1 MITCDYP
8 GCTAQYRRKEHLT
21 RHARK
26 HAPLAQRLMCEVCG
40 KAFGRTD
47 SLRRHRQLHRRE
59 KEHEG
64 SGPRTVK
71 ACDRCHEGKTRCDG
85 GHPCGVCLRR
95 GARCTYDR
103 TTKVGAGT
111 GLRTGGPGQGRPQK
125 LHGVS
130 ETARAPDIQIH
141 SSGSGARQTPISGS
155 EIQDLLL
162 QHESN
167 LREKGLLGTP
177 AAGSPEPRS
186 QSADLGIDHYVDVY
200 FSHFHYQWP
209 LIHRAAFGRSNE
221 PPILLLAIVMIGLW
235 VTGDTAARERAE
247 KMHEKLLALL
257 ENRINDW
264 KLNGE
269 FTDKTWPMTTYQTI
283 VLNIIFAVIRDMPQG
298 LFARCKLLLQA
309 VTTTCLTGG
318 LFTYSKMHALLE
330 PSDSVVYGWT
340 YMEEIKRLAL
350 TIFKLNHHFNTGMLC
365 LSDLQLP
372 LPDSGYLWDAPETK
386 DFYGRR
392 HIQVESGTCV
402 DDGPLICDIVRDIK
416 AGRRGVGILF
426 QADSWL
432 GLTVSQAT
440 VSDNGLN
447 V

>member
-26 HAPLAQRLMCEVCG
+26 HAPLAQRLACDVCG
-40 KAFGRTD
+40 KAFDRTD

-59 KEHEG
+59 QEHEG
-64 SGPRTVK
+64 SGSRAVK
-71 ACDRCHEGKTRCDG
+71 ACDRCHESKTRCDG
-85 GHPCGVCLRR
+85 VQPCGICLKR
-95 GARCTYDR
+95 GMMCTFDR
-103 TTKVGAGT
+103 AGKVRAGA
-111 GLRTGGPGQGRPQK
+111 GLRTWGLGQGRPQE
-125 LHGVS
+125 LPGVS
-130 ETARAPDIQIH
+130 ETGTAQVTPIH
-141 SSGSGARQTPISGS
+141 LGGSNARQTPIPGS

-186 QSADLGIDHYVDVY
+186 QSKDLDTDRYVDAY

-209 LIHRAAFGRSNE
+209 LIHRASFCRSNE
-221 PPILLLAIVMIGLW
+221 PPILMLAIVMIGLW
-235 VTGDTAARERAE
+235 VTGETAARERAE

-264 KLNGE
+264 RLDGE

-283 VLNIIFAVIRDMPQG
+283 VLNIVFAVIRDAPQCIVS
-298 LFARCKLLLQA
+298 RCRLLLQA
-309 VTTTCLTGG
+309 VTTTCLAGG
-318 LFTYSKMHALLE
+318 LFTYPKMHALLE
-330 PSDSVVYGWT
+330 PSDSVVYSWP

-350 TIFKLNHHFNTGMLC
+350 IIFKLNLHFNTGMLR
-365 LSDLQLP
+365 LSDLQFP

-386 DFYGRR
+386 DFYRR
-392 HIQVESGTCV
+392 YHIQVESGTCV
-402 DDGPLICDIVRDIK
+402 GDGPFICDIVRDIK
-416 AGRRGVGILF
+416 AGRMGVGILF
-426 QADSWL
+426 QADTWL
-432 GLTVSQAT
+432 GFAVSQAVVSENGLTV
-440 VSDNGLN
+440 
-447 V
+447 

>member
-26 HAPLAQRLMCEVCG
+26 HAPLAQRLTCEVCN

-59 KEHEG
+59 EEHEG
-64 SGPRTVK
+64 SGSRAVK

-85 GHPCGVCLRR
+85 VQPCSVCVRR
-95 GARCTYDR
+95 GVRCTFDR
-103 TTKVGAGT
+103 VKKVGAGT
-111 GLRTGGPGQGRPQK
+111 GLRTGGSGQDRPQTP
-125 LHGVS
+125 HGVCD
-130 ETARAPDIQIH
+130 TARTLDSQIH
-141 SSGSGARQTPISGS
+141 LGGSDARQTPISGS
-155 EIQDLLL
+155 EIQELLL

-177 AAGSPEPRS
+177 AAGSPEQRS
-186 QSADLGIDHYVDVY
+186 QSKDLDIDQYVDVY

-235 VTGDTAARERAE
+235 ITGDTAARERAE

-257 ENRINDW
+257 ENRIGDW
-264 KLNGE
+264 RLDGE

-283 VLNIIFAVIRDMPQG
+283 VLNIIFAVIRDVPQC
-298 LFARCKLLLQA
+298 LVSRCRLLLQGM
-309 VTTTCLTGG
+309 TTTCLAGG
-318 LFTYSKMHALLE
+318 LFSYAKMHALLE
-330 PSDSVVYGWT
+330 PSDSMVYSWT
-340 YMEEIKRLAL
+340 YMEETKRLAL
-350 TIFKLNHHFNTGMLC
+350 TIFKLNHHFNTGMLR
-365 LSDLQLP
+365 LSDLQIP

-386 DFYGRR
+386 AFYRR
-392 HIQVESGTCV
+392 YHMQVESGTCV
-402 DDGPLICDIVRDIK
+402 DNGPLICDIVRDIK

-432 GLTVSQAT
+432 GFSVSQAV
-440 VSDNGLN
+440 VSGN
-447 V
+447 VAV